1 VSTDSDNP
9 IALKWS
15 ARFFFAVGVAA
26 ALFCAY
32 SAMGT
37 MRFISES
44 TLAQGTVVD
53 WTQGRT
59 GAGRSSEPGAYFR
72 VIEIEAP
79 NGQRIRGEA
88 EVGVDMRRLEMGERL
103 AVRYRASDPTR
114 MRVVSLSDLWIS
126 ELVSGVIAIVFCLG
140 GWSLMAQARK
150 ALESSRP
157 RGMG

>member
-1 VSTDSDNP
+1 MSTDSDDP

-26 ALFCAY
+26 GLFCAY
-32 SAMGT
+32 SAVGT
-37 MRFISES
+37 LRFISES
-44 TLAQGTVVD
+44 TRAEGTVVD

-59 GAGRSSEPGAYFR
+59 WSGRSSEPGAYFR
-72 VIEIEAP
+72 IIEIEAP

-88 EVGVDMRRLEMGERL
+88 EVGVEMRRLEIGERL

-114 MRVVSLSDLWIS
+114 MRVVSLSDLWLV
-126 ELVSGVIAIVFCLG
+126 ELVSGVIAVVFGLG

-150 ALESSRP
+150 ALASSRF
-157 RGMG
+157 RR